1 MKRFL
6 RVAALVLAASAPIA
20 SAMDPAEVDKAV
32 AALAGSTSDKDA
44 TAAVV
49 RVVRETGGDPKLRA
63 HLEEKLVGL
72 LEADATTYEGR
83 VRACQAL
90 WVVGGER
97 ALGVLERMLADERDS
112 HLACYAIGRL
122 PSAHAGQALARGLG
136 LAKGRAA
143 VNILNTLGSRAEAG
157 QVDAIA
163 KRVRDPDEAVVDA
176 ALAALA
182 KIGTQAAY
190 GPIVQVRA
198 GMKGDARRRADL
210 ALMEWAERA
219 TAMGNVDSARK
230 LYAVLMRPEND
241 ALVRRG
247 AVAGL
252 VALPGPE
259 WQKVLADV
267 MQGNEPE
274 LAKSAI
280 AAAIRAHRA
289 GAAEWL
295 GGHPN
300 LPAELA
306 VAFVE
311 GYGQAARTDQEKAA
325 GRSAARAVGA
335 SGDTAVRLAVI
346 GLLARIGDESDVPQI
361 LGYMDGT
368 AGVDLAPPGRAA
380 LVALGGGAKTDAALV
395 AAMEAAPPARRVA
408 LFKVLADRFA
418 TSAAPAL
425 LRQAMA
431 AEPEVAQAAAEALGA
446 VEPPADLPA

>member
-274 LAKSAI
+274 LAKTAI
-280 AAAIRAHRA
+280 AAAIRAHGA

-295 GGHPN
+295 GG
-300 LPAELA
+300 
-306 VAFVE
+306 
-311 GYGQAARTDQEKAA
+311 
-325 GRSAARAVGA
+325 
-335 SGDTAVRLAVI
+335 
-346 GLLARIGDESDVPQI
+346 
-361 LGYMDGT
+361 
-368 AGVDLAPPGRAA
+368 
-380 LVALGGGAKTDAALV
+380 
-395 AAMEAAPPARRVA
+395 
-408 LFKVLADRFA
+408 
-418 TSAAPAL
+418 
-425 LRQAMA
+425 
-431 AEPEVAQAAAEALGA
+431 
-446 VEPPADLPA
+446 